1 MSREERIS
9 LQRLKIKKKHRETR
23 RVPHSRFPS
32 LLVVVVT
39 ETPVS
44 MLVISHSAPTI
55 TAPVKSVTLPE
66 IRAFSVCAQA
76 AGTTSTGDFIEHHP

>member
-1 MSREERIS
+1 
-9 LQRLKIKKKHRETR
+9 
-23 RVPHSRFPS
+23 
-32 LLVVVVT
+32 
-39 ETPVS
+39 